1 MKYILRI
8 LLLSIFLMPPAMQV
22 NAQEKTITKK
32 EAKQVARDINQAI
45 GEMAF
50 VIEKFDWNTLGDLV
64 DEASTLLE
72 KNTDALVEVAK
83 RIDTVQLQANADEIT
98 RRVEKSV
105 DVQKLEKQLQ
115 NLANKIETVLESEY
129 EKK

>member
-1 MKYILRI
+1 MKNILRI
-8 LLLSIFLMPPAMQV
+8 LLLSIFFLPLAMHVQ
-22 NAQEKTITKK
+22 AQEKAITKK

-72 KNTDALVEVAK
+72 KNADALVEVAK
-83 RIDTVQLQANADEIT
+83 RIDTVQLQANADEIA

-115 NLANKIETVLESEY
+115 NLANKIETALDSEY